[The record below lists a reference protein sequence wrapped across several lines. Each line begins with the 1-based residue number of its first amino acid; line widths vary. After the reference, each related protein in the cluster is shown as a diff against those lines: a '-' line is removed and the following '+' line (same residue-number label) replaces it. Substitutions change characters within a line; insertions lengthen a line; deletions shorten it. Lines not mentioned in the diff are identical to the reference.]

1 MEHSMND
8 PIADSQTEAVIAKLR
23 RGEGTDT
30 LRDEVSAAL
39 LSSMSKLIDEVS
51 EIKANIWKSSD
62 LRKAIDERHA
72 EACANCPARRMADE
86 QSTHKP
92 DLIARLVSP
101 TVMIFV
107 IAVLSLLTAI
117 YATVGRHGFDAV
129 TDTVKP
135 FVSN

>member
-1 MEHSMND
+1 MEYGMND

-23 RGEGTDT
+23 RGEGTDA

-39 LSSMSKLIDEVS
+39 LSSMSKLIGEVA
-51 EIKANIWKSSD
+51 EIKENIWKSSD

-72 EACANCPARRMADE
+72 AACANCPARKMADE
-86 QSTHKP
+86 QSRQKSNIVSH
-92 DLIARLVSP
+92 LVSP

-117 YATVGRHGFDAV
+117 YATIGRHGFDAV

-135 FVSN
+135 FVAN